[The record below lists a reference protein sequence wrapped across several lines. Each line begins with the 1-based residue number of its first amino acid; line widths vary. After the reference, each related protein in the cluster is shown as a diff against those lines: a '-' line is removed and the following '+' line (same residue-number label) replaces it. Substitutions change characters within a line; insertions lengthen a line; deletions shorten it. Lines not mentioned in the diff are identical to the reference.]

1 MRYLQ
6 AGFVGE
12 GPTDAQFLAPLAR
25 RLLEQHLLLHSRSD
39 VLIPDP
45 VVLRPGGSWGN
56 KPDAVVREMADE
68 FSHLDVLLYHTDAA
82 GDVARAYRE
91 RVRAVSSR
99 TGVPV
104 IGVVPKREM
113 EAWALADAAALCG
126 VLGVDG
132 SRLDVPAPFTPRL
145 VESITDPKAELD
157 AFTASVTTRHYNS
170 SDPELTLFGA
180 LALTVDLDV
189 LVAVPQARRLADD
202 IAALAHDLGWLR

>member
-1 MRYLQ
+1 MRYVQ
-6 AGFVGE
+6 TGFVGE
-12 GPTDAQFLAPLAR
+12 GATDAQFLAPVVR
-25 RLLEQHLLLHSRSD
+25 RLLEQHLLENARSD

-45 VVLRPGGSWGN
+45 VMIKPGESWGN
-56 KPDAVVREMADE
+56 APDAVVKELADE
-68 FSHLDVLLYHTDAA
+68 FSYLDLLFFHTDAA

-91 RVRAVSSR
+91 RVQPVSSH

-113 EAWALADAAALCG
+113 EAWALADAAALCS

-132 SRLDVPAPFTPRL
+132 GQVEVPASFTPRQ

-157 AFTASVTTRHYNS
+157 AFMATVPGRHFITP
-170 SDPELTLFGA
+170 DPELTLFGA

-189 LVAVPQARRLADD
+189 LVAVPQARRLAHD
-202 IAALAHDLGWLR
+202 IAALAKGRGWLQ